1 MELFVDSARL
11 EEIED
16 ALKRGF
22 ATGITTNPAL
32 LSRLPKCD
40 FEGHIKKIIALIDKY
55 KKRGMHLSVEVFSKN
70 PDEILSQA
78 KRFVQEFEYPISVKV
93 QIGWNELEV
102 IHSLAQEK
110 ISVNCTACMTITQ
123 AVMAAN
129 AGAEYVSLF
138 FNRIRDAD
146 PKNLKAKLA
155 TYKTMAKKAGEKKEL
170 SFQAQLEKE
179 IVTISTHIQKSPELL
194 EQGIVDENDFDP
206 VYVIQNVRK
215 LLDAKQMKTK
225 IISGS
230 IRSVLDVK
238 ESMLAGAHIV
248 TVPPAHFM
256 NMSSH
261 YKTDESIEEFLNY
274 FAEWQKKNA

>member
-1 MELFVDSARL
+1 MELFIDSARL
-11 EEIED
+11 DEIED

-22 ATGITTNPAL
+22 VSGITTNPAL

-40 FEGHIKKIIALIDKY
+40 FEGHIKKIIELIDKHQ
-55 KKRGMHLSVEVFSKN
+55 KRGIHLSVEVFSKK
-70 PDEILSQA
+70 PDEILTQA
-78 KRFVQEFEYPISVKV
+78 KHFVKEFQYPISVKV

-102 IHSLAQEK
+102 IHSLAKEK
-110 ISVNCTACMTITQ
+110 ISGNCTACMTITQ

-146 PKNLKAKLA
+146 PKILKAKLA
-155 TYKTMAKKAGEKKEL
+155 NYKTMAKKSGENKEPG
-170 SFQAQLEKE
+170 FQAHLEKE
-179 IVTISTHIQKSPELL
+179 ITTINTHLKKSPELI
-194 EQGIVDENDFDP
+194 EQGIVEDNDFDP

-215 LLDAKQMKTK
+215 LLDAKKMNTK

-256 NMSSH
+256 NMASH
-261 YKTDESIEEFLNY
+261 YKTDESIEEFLKY
-274 FAEWQKKNA
+274 FAEWQGKNE

>member
-1 MELFVDSARL
+1 MELFIDSARL
-11 EEIED
+11 DEIED

-22 ATGITTNPAL
+22 VSGITTNPAL

-40 FEGHIKKIIALIDKY
+40 FEGHIKKIIELIDKHQ
-55 KKRGMHLSVEVFSKN
+55 KRGIHLSVEVFSKK
-70 PDEILSQA
+70 PDEILTQA
-78 KRFVQEFEYPISVKV
+78 KHFVKEFQYPISVKV

-102 IHSLAQEK
+102 IHSLAKEK

-146 PKNLKAKLA
+146 PKILKAKLA
-155 TYKTMAKKAGEKKEL
+155 NYKTMAKKSGENKEPG
-170 SFQAQLEKE
+170 FQAHLEKE
-179 IVTISTHIQKSPELL
+179 ITTINTHLKKSPELI
-194 EQGIVDENDFDP
+194 EQGIVEDNDFDP

-215 LLDAKQMKTK
+215 LLDAKKMNTK

-256 NMSSH
+256 NMASH
-261 YKTDESIEEFLNY
+261 YKTDESIEEFLKH
-274 FAEWQKKNA
+274 FAEWQGKNE